1 MKLKG
6 VPLFITV
13 LLLYIVLYF
22 FNSQKMFQAL
32 HESGVVLL
40 KILPIFAIV
49 ILFTAVINYFF
60 KPKEVARHLGKKSG
74 WRGWTVALI
83 AGILSHGPMY
93 AWYPMIEDLKQHGL
107 KKGLI
112 ATFFYAR
119 SIKIP
124 LLPIMIDYFGALF
137 TLILIVNTLIAS
149 LIQGWLIELLNIKS
163 SRFN

>member
-6 VPLFITV
+6 IPLFV
-13 LLLYIVLYF
+13 AVVLLYIVAYF
-22 FNSQKMFQAL
+22 LNSQKLFQAL
-32 HESGVVLL
+32 YESGLVLL
-40 KILPIFAIV
+40 KIIPIFLLV
-49 ILFTAVINYFF
+49 ILFTAIINYFF
-60 KPKEVARHLGKKSG
+60 KPKEIAHYLGKNSG
-74 WRGWTVALI
+74 WKGWAVSLI

-124 LLPIMIDYFGALF
+124 LLPIMIDYFGLLF
-137 TLILIVNTLIAS
+137 TIVLITYTLIAS

>member
-6 VPLFITV
+6 IPLFITV

-32 HESGVVLL
+32 YESGVVLL

-93 AWYPMIEDLKQHGL
+93 AWYPMIEDLKQHSL

-124 LLPIMIDYFGALF
+124 LLPIMIDYFGVLF
-137 TLILIVNTLIAS
+137 TLVLIANTLIAS